1 MKTLKMLALCLK
13 SLEIELTY
21 DPAEQTPE
29 ECKETLEQAC
39 LLLLYS
45 Q

>member
-21 DPAEQTPE
+21 DSAEQTPK
-29 ECKETLEQAC
+29 ECAETLEQPC